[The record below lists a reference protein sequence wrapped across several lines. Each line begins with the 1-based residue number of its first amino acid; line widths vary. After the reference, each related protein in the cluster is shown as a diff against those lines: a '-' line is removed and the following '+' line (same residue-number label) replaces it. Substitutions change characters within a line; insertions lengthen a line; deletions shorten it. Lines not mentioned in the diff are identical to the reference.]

1 MFKTIGKSVW
11 AFDLEWVPDPLAAKR
26 LGLVDEGASD
36 AEAIKALWIRTGV
49 TESDPQPFVKTV
61 LSRIVS
67 ISAVK
72 RETLDNGTV
81 TLSLTSM
88 PRPGDEMD
96 EKSLLSSF
104 FTAIG
109 RTKPQLV
116 GFNSGS
122 SDLKILTQR
131 GIALG
136 ISAPGFGQR
145 PNKPWEGYD
154 YWAAH
159 GSEGHIDLADIVGGW
174 GKAMPSL
181 HEIAVVSGIPG
192 KLGIGGDKVAPMYF
206 AGDIAGI
213 VAYNECDAITTYLL
227 WLQVANFG
235 GFFNAG
241 QFLEEQRRVATLL
254 LSQSRE
260 KPQLNNYIR
269 EWQRL
274 GGYPS

>member
-26 LGLVDEGASD
+26 LGLVDENALD
-36 AEAIKALWIRTGV
+36 AEAMKALWARTGA
-49 TESDPQPFVKTV
+49 TESDPRPFVKTV
-61 LSRIVS
+61 LSRIIS

-72 RETLDNGTV
+72 RETLANGTV
-81 TLSLTSM
+81 TLSLTSL
-88 PRPGDEMD
+88 PRPGDGMD

-116 GFNSGS
+116 GFNSGG
-122 SDLKILTQR
+122 SDLKILVQR

-136 ISAPGFGQR
+136 VSAPGFGQR

-159 GSEGHIDLADIVGGW
+159 GSDGHIDLADIVGGW

-181 HEIAVVSGIPG
+181 HEIAILSGIPG
-192 KLGIGGDKVAPMYF
+192 KLGVSGDEVAPMYL

-213 VAYNECDAITTYLL
+213 VAYNECDALTTYLL
-227 WLQVANFG
+227 WLRVAHFG
-235 GFFNAG
+235 GFYASD
-241 QFLEEQRRVATLL
+241 QYLEEQRRVVKLL
-254 LSQSRE
+254 TSLSRD
-260 KPQLNNYIR
+260 KPQLKKFTE